1 LEILF
6 KLSEK
11 SVIFFK
17 DAKFPGFPFEKVA
30 KMIAFFSWKEDVRLG
45 MPKDIVLC
53 HASW

>member
-17 DAKFPGFPFEKVA
+17 DAKFPGFPCSHINIITPDRF
-30 KMIAFFSWKEDVRLG
+30 VRL
-45 MPKDIVLC
+45 
-53 HASW
+53 